1 MSVYSVY
8 NDVLNAVISMV
19 NTMTP
24 SAYADVVVGSLPPNN
39 GISMTWGSGSL
50 NTFMDK
56 NAAVE
61 MIAVLNGKHTNQQIV
76 SDTLGQI
83 HIFLNMRK
91 DYPADDNF
99 QITNIE
105 TISPPC
111 YLGREE
117 NNQWL
122 YGSSLAVKFF
132 CKKG

>member
-1 MSVYSVY
+1 MSVYS
-8 NDVLNAVISMV
+8 DVLAAVIGKV
-19 NTMTP
+19 NTMSP
-24 SAYADVVVGSLPPNN
+24 APYANIVVGSLPPDN
-39 GISMTWGSGSL
+39 GISMTWAAGSL

-61 MIAVLNGKHTNQQIV
+61 MSAVLNGKNTNQQTV

-83 HIFLNMRK
+83 HTFLNMRK
-91 DYPADDNF
+91 DYPAADNF

-105 TISPPC
+105 TISPPS